1 MLYNKSTLPSFSNVI
16 EPFVNKEFH
25 MLSNNI
31 GDDNENK
38 RGK

>member
-16 EPFVNKEFH
+16 EPFVN
-25 MLSNNI
+25 
-31 GDDNENK
+31 DDNENE